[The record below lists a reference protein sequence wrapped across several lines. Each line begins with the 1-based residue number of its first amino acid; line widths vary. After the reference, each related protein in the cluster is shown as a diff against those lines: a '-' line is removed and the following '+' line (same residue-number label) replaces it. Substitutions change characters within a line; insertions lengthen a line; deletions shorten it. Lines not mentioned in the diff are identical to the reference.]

1 MVSFDL
7 RHSTC
12 LYCLIF
18 SFVVSNGNNFALRYA
33 KAPKIIHKSN
43 CYWLVNE
50 NDRKIDTSQSR
61 KMTQFAA
68 YFKKFNH
75 KSHLL
80 AWKKSRIWL
89 VHIHVLLFMV
99 LFSFEM
105 KFFICAILICKNPNL
120 VNVWLIFVFIVDLVE
135 LYNIFVWMLYVKSI
149 SIKLNQNTINA
160 ETTTTTTT

>member
-1 MVSFDL
+1 MDRSKRTIKSTTYSWAHIHNIAHAKQYYSVSVNTTIQCLLCIVYKQNELKKNMVSFDL

-50 NDRKIDTSQSR
+50 NDRKVDTSQSR

-68 YFKKFNH
+68 YFEKFNRKLKRVGFDLSLCFCFWFYFH
-75 KSHLL
+75 SK
-80 AWKKSRIWL
+80 WKL
-89 VHIHVLLFMV
+89 
-99 LFSFEM
+99 SFVQ
-105 KFFICAILICKNPNL
+105 F
-120 VNVWLIFVFIVDLVE
+120 
-135 LYNIFVWMLYVKSI
+135 
-149 SIKLNQNTINA
+149 
-160 ETTTTTTT
+160 